1 MEEPRPVTE
10 LQRFM
15 GMVNQLGKFSSAIA
29 EISQPLRELLS
40 SKRLWVWG
48 PGQQKA
54 FQDIKAQLASPPTLA
69 LYSPDAPTKI
79 CADASAYG
87 LGAVILQQMDGSLW
101 KPIAFAS
108 CSMTQERRYSQIEKE
123 ALALVWACEKF
134 ADYVIGM
141 SFVLETDH
149 KPLVPL
155 LGKMNLDSL
164 PPRILRFRIRLMRF
178 QYAIYHVPGKLL
190 YTADTLSRA
199 PSSSPAASHIKE
211 DNVTESIVQ
220 AITSYL
226 PANTDCLNEYR
237 RAQHEDSIC
246 SHLITFCK
254 QGWPDKGKI
263 AADLLK
269 YWPVR
274 GELSLSDDLLL
285 RGQRIVVP
293 LKLQQETLQKIHT
306 GHQGIQHCQLRAST
320 SVWWPGL
327 KKQVE
332 KLVTNCSECA
342 KRRLPPRQPMIS
354 TSLPNHPW
362 EKVGS
367 DLFELNGKLTS
378 W

>member
-1 MEEPRPVTE
+1 VIDKHGVSADPSKTAAILKMEEPRPVTE

-155 LGKMNLDSL
+155 LGKTNLDSSFAFVFSL
-164 PPRILRFRIRLMRF
+164 CVLNMPFIMSQASCCIRQIHYPVHHPLHQQPAILR
-178 QYAIYHVPGKLL
+178 
-190 YTADTLSRA
+190 
-199 PSSSPAASHIKE
+199 
-211 DNVTESIVQ
+211 
-220 AITSYL
+220 
-226 PANTDCLNEYR
+226 
-237 RAQHEDSIC
+237 
-246 SHLITFCK
+246 
-254 QGWPDKGKI
+254 
-263 AADLLK
+263 
-269 YWPVR
+269 
-274 GELSLSDDLLL
+274 
-285 RGQRIVVP
+285 
-293 LKLQQETLQKIHT
+293 
-306 GHQGIQHCQLRAST
+306 
-320 SVWWPGL
+320 
-327 KKQVE
+327 
-332 KLVTNCSECA
+332 
-342 KRRLPPRQPMIS
+342 
-354 TSLPNHPW
+354 
-362 EKVGS
+362 KVM
-367 DLFELNGKLTS
+367 
-378 W
+378 